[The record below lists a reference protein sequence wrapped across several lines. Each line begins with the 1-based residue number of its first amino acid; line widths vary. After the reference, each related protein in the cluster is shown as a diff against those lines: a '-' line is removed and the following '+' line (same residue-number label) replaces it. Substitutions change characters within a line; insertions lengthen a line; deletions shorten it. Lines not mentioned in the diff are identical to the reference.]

1 VRLAHLPPLVEPACG
16 LDSRAVSMNITTPP
30 TREREQKFAA
40 NCLQSRV
47 VSMGRCNTGL
57 EFTCRSFKAQSFS
70 RALIEA
76 QGYLV
81 EVGL

>member
-1 VRLAHLPPLVEPACG
+1 MRTSVTLSVEVENQNGPLFRSSAVFCFPI
-16 LDSRAVSMNITTPP
+16 RA
-30 TREREQKFAA
+30 A
-40 NCLQSRV
+40 
-47 VSMGRCNTGL
+47 VSMGRCKTGL

>member
-1 VRLAHLPPLVEPACG
+1 
-16 LDSRAVSMNITTPP
+16 
-30 TREREQKFAA
+30 
-40 NCLQSRV
+40 
-47 VSMGRCNTGL
+47 MGRCNTGL